1 MCLFITILA
10 LACAWNIDLMSTKE
24 EGRTEE
30 RTTNLVSKFL
40 VQFMCLFITILA
52 LACAWNIEL
61 MSTKEE
67 GKTKERT
74 RK

>member
-10 LACAWNIDLMSTKE
+10 LACAWNMELMSTE
-24 EGRTEE
+24 EIQQTKE
-30 RTTNLVSKFL
+30 RTRNQVSEFL

-52 LACAWNIEL
+52 LACAWNMEL

-67 GKTKERT
+67 GRTEERT
-74 RK
+74 TN